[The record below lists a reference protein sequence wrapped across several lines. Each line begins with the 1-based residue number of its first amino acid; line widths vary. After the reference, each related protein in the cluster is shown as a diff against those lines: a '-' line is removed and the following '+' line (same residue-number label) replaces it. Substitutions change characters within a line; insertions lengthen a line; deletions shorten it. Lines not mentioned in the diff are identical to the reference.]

1 MPAYRV
7 ERSENGGQLPR
18 RGRPS
23 PAPHEEGLATS
34 QLLALQRAAGNTAVG
49 ELIAGSGAITIQRDR
64 GHAAA
69 AAPAATTALDD
80 RAHAIINAAQA
91 DHPAIAERAV
101 STVRQII
108 NTYYADRASTVS
120 DITYDSSEPGLMTT
134 SVGRGASSTGSIAV
148 GEYFVTNTTAAEF
161 ARRVLQVGHELEHIQ
176 QYRSGLGGGGHRH
189 EREFLAFSH
198 EGTATAVAH
207 TGRMAHATR
216 VRLIDEAIRH
226 YNAFSAADKERYAE
240 QYRDLLAERTR
251 EQRASGRD
259 ATSPPTEAAR

>member
-7 ERSENGGQLPR
+7 ERSETGGRRVPPTLTVPR
-18 RGRPS
+18 KG
-23 PAPHEEGLATS
+23 GGNDLTT

-49 ELIAGSGAITIQRDR
+49 DLIAGSAITVQRDG
-64 GHAAA
+64 GHAEVAS
-69 AAPAATTALDD
+69 PAATTAALDD

-91 DHPAIAERAV
+91 DHPAVDQRAI

-120 DITYDSSEPGLMTT
+120 DVTYDSSEPGLMTT

-176 QYRSGLGGGGHRH
+176 QYRAGLGGGGHRH
-189 EREFLAFSH
+189 EREFLAFYH
-198 EGTATAVAH
+198 EGTGTAVAH

-240 QYRDLLAERTR
+240 QYRDLLEQRAR
-251 EQRASGRD
+251 EQRASGHD
-259 ATSPPTEAAR
+259 ATAPPTEAAR